1 MKRSIILFCLL
12 ALSLTASP
20 ALTAPPG
27 VSPPT
32 TVSPP
37 NFYNFPRPSIYPP
50 GTFRPAGNSYVPP
63 SYFYDRPV
71 PYPRFVPL
79 PPTTGSPPS
88 VQSPSDID
96 PVDSWPFPFFRFLAR
111 ESASQVPATKAAPAR
126 ILVKLPADAALWVSG
141 DFTTQTG
148 PLREFNSPPISVGQK
163 SWYVLRARWVEGE
176 KYIDQTR
183 KVPVTGGEISRVD
196 FTAPEKE

>member
-1 MKRSIILFCLL
+1 MKRSMILAGLL
-12 ALSLTASP
+12 TLSLAVSQ
-20 ALTAPPG
+20 AVAAPPG
-27 VSPPT
+27 VSPPG

-63 SYFYDRPV
+63 SYYYDRPTQ
-71 PYPRFVPL
+71 YPRFVPG

-88 VQSPSDID
+88 VRSPSEID
-96 PVDSWPFPFFRFLAR
+96 PVDSWPIPYFRFLAR
-111 ESASQVPATKAAPAR
+111 EAASVPPAMKQTPAR
-126 ILVKLPADAALWVSG
+126 IIVKLPADAALWVGG

-148 PLREFNSPPISVGQK
+148 LVRDFNSPPIAVGQK
-163 SWYVLRARWVEGE
+163 SWYVLRARWIDGE
-176 KYIDQTR
+176 KYFDQTR
-183 KVPVTGGEISRVD
+183 KVAVTGGETSRVD